1 MMDTPIV
8 DFVTEYADRSR
19 ARFHMPGHKGKS
31 FLGCEPYDITEIFG
45 ADTLYSADGIIN
57 ESENNASE
65 LFGTAHTFY
74 STEGSTLAIK
84 AMLTLAISGKKPF
97 VLAARNVH
105 KSFVYACALLDI
117 EVVWIYPKNNEHL
130 CSCPITANDVEA
142 AFQSLA
148 SLPTAL
154 YLTSP
159 DYLGQILDIE
169 DISEI
174 CRKYGVALLV
184 DNAHGAYLRFLDK
197 SRHPVSLG
205 ADICCDSAHKT
216 LPVLTGGAYLHI
228 SKTADR
234 DYVSHAREML
244 SLFSSTSPSY
254 LVLESLDLC
263 NRYLSENYPQR
274 LAETVEKLDMLK
286 RKLSDHGFTVPDT
299 EPLKL
304 VINAAEYGYT
314 GCEFAEILR
323 KQEIELEFSDDEY
336 AVFMVT
342 PENTDAELELLFK
355 ALTSIPQ
362 KKCIEKET
370 MSLNGGAERVMS
382 IREAIFSPSEMVD
395 VANANGRIC
404 ASPTVSCP
412 PAIPIA
418 VSGELITENAVRL
431 FERYGIRKISVVK
444 K

>member
-1 MMDTPIV
+1 MMNTPIV

-84 AMLTLAISGKKPF
+84 AMLTLAISEKKPF

-117 EVVWIYPKNNEHL
+117 DVAWIYPSEKEHL
-130 CSCPITANDVEA
+130 CSCRISAQDVEKA
-142 AFQSLA
+142 LNELS

-154 YLTSP
+154 YLTTP
-159 DYLGQILDIE
+159 DYLGQMLDVE
-169 DISEI
+169 AISKV
-174 CRKYGVALLV
+174 CKKYGVTLLV
-184 DNAHGAYLRFLDK
+184 DNAHGAYLNFLPK
-197 SRHPVSLG
+197 SRHSVSLG

-314 GCEFAEILR
+314 GCELAEILR

-342 PENTDAELELLFK
+342 PENTDAELELLFN
-355 ALTSIPQ
+355 ALISISR
-362 KKCIEKET
+362 KNKISKET
-370 MSLNGGAERVMS
+370 LSLNSNTEQVMS
-382 IREAIFSPSEMVD
+382 IREAIFSPSEIID
-395 VANANGRIC
+395 VADAIGRIC

-418 VSGELITENAVRL
+418 VSGERITNTAIKL